1 MGGGEGKKMEEKG
14 WDRREGMGW
23 KRREGWNGMGQD
35 GMEEMELDEGME
47 WKGCYERDRMEQK
60 RWKGRDG
67 EGQKRQEGKESKG
80 RVEGGKRE
88 EGKEAAVPGCAVE
101 ACGYLRQVPN
111 LQVEADDEGVPAD
124 PQHQPHRV
132 LSERASRSACDAA
145 PAP

>member
-1 MGGGEGKKMEEKG
+1 MKEWNGKVVMKG
-14 WDRREGMGW
+14 I
-23 KRREGWNGMGQD
+23 GWNRRDGKG
-35 GMEEMELDEGME
+35 GME
-47 WKGCYERDRMEQK
+47 
-60 RWKGRDG
+60 RDG
-67 EGQKRQEGKESKG
+67 EGQKRWEGKERKG

-132 LSERASRSACDAA
+132 LSERASRSVCDAA